1 MTVISRRYSSRGRSI
16 RIETGYSLRPE
27 TGADNG
33 GVGVTGATAPAE
45 VTAGPPAVLNN
56 PAGSAKELCGTN
68 KAPGGGGGF
77 VCSAGLSLAVPP
89 YVAAGTY
96 SATLNLVVIGY

>member
-1 MTVISRRYSSRGRSI
+1 MT
-16 RIETGYSLRPE
+16 
-27 TGADNG
+27 N
-33 GVGVTGATAPAE
+33 ATAPAE
-45 VTAGPPAVLNN
+45 VTAGSPAVLNN
-56 PAGSAKELCGTN
+56 PAGTAKELCGTN
-68 KAPGGGGGF
+68 KNPGGGGGF